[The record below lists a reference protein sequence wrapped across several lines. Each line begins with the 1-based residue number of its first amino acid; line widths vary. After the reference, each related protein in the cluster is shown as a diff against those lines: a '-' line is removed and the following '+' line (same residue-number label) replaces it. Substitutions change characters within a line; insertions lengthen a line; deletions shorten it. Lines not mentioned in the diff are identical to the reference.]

1 MFAELPPSLERF
13 ERVVRAAPRV
23 ERLYFAYGDASLDP
37 VFFHVPDRE
46 RFKLLYGVLL
56 QKKVVYPRRD
66 LEGLHRRTGMSKR
79 MIAFILRV
87 FAELGFLEGDGGR
100 WSMVE
105 NPHKRSLEESK
116 TYREQL
122 ERERYGTGWF
132 IPRTGIY
139 APISPPSHPSI
150 SEWEERKN
158 MDFKEKIRV
167 IPDFPQP
174 GVRFKDI
181 TTLLKDGKVF
191 HAAIDTLVDRLRE
204 KEIDVIVG
212 PEARGF
218 VVGAPLAYAM
228 GVGFVPV
235 RKSGKLPAETRGG
248 RVQPG
253 IRKGSAGHSPGC
265 HSAGTARAR
274 GG

>member
-1 MFAELPPSLERF
+1 WDFSRGTVAGGAWWKIPTSARW
-13 ERVVRAAPRV
+13 RNPRLTANNW
-23 ERLYFAYGDASLDP
+23 RGN
-37 VFFHVPDRE
+37 
-46 RFKLLYGVLL
+46 G
-56 QKKVVYPRRD
+56 
-66 LEGLHRRTGMSKR
+66 
-79 MIAFILRV
+79 
-87 FAELGFLEGDGGR
+87 
-100 WSMVE
+100 
-105 NPHKRSLEESK
+105 
-116 TYREQL
+116 
-122 ERERYGTGWF
+122 YGTGWF

-235 RKSGKLPAETRGG
+235 RKSGKLPAETVEVGY
-248 RVQPG
+248 
-253 IRKGSAGHSPGC
+253 SL
-265 HSAGTARAR
+265 
-274 GG
+274 